1 MDQEADIRADDGRVF
16 AEELLAA
23 ARPRAE
29 PRDAASHRRRRR
41 RQGRL
46 DAFLSMNDDNKEE
59 EEEEDGEDGKDA
71 AARRTRPARDAATNS
86 SAPST
91 RTAVHD
97 ADEPARPAPAPRRFP
112 HTLDSG
118 SMIAADDADAAADDE
133 GTADGERTLRV
144 ACALFKAGRRADGTA
159 TPAPT
164 RAESIEWRRAMSFF
178 GGGGDGFSR

>member
-1 MDQEADIRADDGRVF
+1 
-16 AEELLAA
+16 
-23 ARPRAE
+23 
-29 PRDAASHRRRRR
+29 
-41 RQGRL
+41 
-46 DAFLSMNDDNKEE
+46 MNDDNKEE

-97 ADEPARPAPAPRRFP
+97 ADEPARPAPAPRRLP

-118 SMIAADDADAAADDE
+118 SMINADEFNDA
-133 GTADGERTLRV
+133 GTTADGERTLRV

-164 RAESIEWRRAMSFF
+164 RAESIEWRRAVSFF
-178 GGGGDGFSR
+178 GGRDARDARDAATKSPGAF